1 MSKSAKTTLHT
12 IVGIL
17 ITLLGFVLPPFGPV
31 TAVGVRCLFI
41 FIGMVYLWSTVNP
54 LWPSMLGLILLGLSG
69 YAGEGANGF
78 KAVMASAIGNDTV
91 ILLMLTMVLFGA
103 LDVLGVTKHIAKWCL
118 TRQIINGR
126 PYLFLTAVYVTSYL
140 ISVIVSP
147 PTAVLIIWPV
157 ALHMMNVFGVTK
169 EDRIWHHYF
178 VGLFC
183 IMCIAQPVLPFKG
196 AQLLI
201 LNNIEKLAGM
211 EVNWGAY
218 MLFNVIMA
226 AIMTTG
232 YLVVL
237 KFVIKP
243 DVSKLQHVT
252 ADQVAEALPL
262 PQMDR
267 AQKMLMVS
275 LPAFIVLMLAP
286 SFLGKYIP
294 FLQFFNVIGST
305 GLAMVFLVFFMIVKH
320 EGKPIINYNFISSKA
335 FNWGTIFMVA
345 AAVYGANTLSA
356 ESTGVKLLIVDLLNP
371 ILGGCS
377 EMVFVT
383 LVFVFALLLTSFANN
398 AGIGLVL
405 LPVAS
410 AFTEQMGIPF
420 LPVGLGVG
428 MMVFCSMLTPA
439 ASPHS
444 AMAYGR
450 KDLYD
455 GKAIIKIGLPF
466 SIAYVAAYVLIGYPL
481 AKAFFL

>member
-1 MSKSAKTTLHT
+1 MSKSAKSYLHT
-12 IVGIL
+12 AIGIL
-17 ITLLGFVLPPFGPV
+17 IMLIGFVIAPFGPV
-31 TAVGVRCLFI
+31 TEVGVKCLFI
-41 FIGMVYLWSTVNP
+41 FLGMVYLWSTVNP
-54 LWPSMLGLILLGLSG
+54 LWPSMLGLVLLGLSG
-69 YAGEGANGF
+69 YAGEGAAGF
-78 KAVMASAIGNDTV
+78 KAVMASSIGNDTV

-118 TRQIINGR
+118 TRKIINGR

-169 EDRIWHHYF
+169 EERIWHHYF

-201 LNNIEKLAGM
+201 LNNIQKLAGT
-211 EVNWGAY
+211 EVNWGTY
-218 MLFNVIMA
+218 MLYNIIIA
-226 AIMTTG
+226 TIMTTG
-232 YLVVL
+232 YLLAL
-237 KFVIKP
+237 KFIIKP
-243 DVSKLQHVT
+243 DVSKLQNVT
-252 ADQVAEALPL
+252 AEQVAAALPL
-262 PQMDR
+262 PEMDR
-267 AQKMLMVS
+267 AQKMLLIS
-275 LPAFIVLMLAP
+275 LPLFIVLMLAP

-320 EGKPIINYNFISSKA
+320 EGKPVINYNFISSKA

-383 LVFVFALLLTSFANN
+383 LMLACALVLTSFANN
-398 AGIGLVL
+398 AGIGLIL
-405 LPVAS
+405 LPVAA

-420 LPVGLGVG
+420 LPVGIGVG

-439 ASPHS
+439 ACPHA
-444 AMAYGR
+444 AMAFGR

-455 GKAIIKIGLPF
+455 GKAMVKIGLPF
-466 SIAYVAAYVLIGYPL
+466 CIAYLAVYVLIGYPM
-481 AKAFFL
+481 AKFFFL

>member
-1 MSKSAKTTLHT
+1 MSKSAKSYLHT
-12 IVGIL
+12 AIGIL
-17 ITLLGFVLPPFGPV
+17 IMLIGFVIAPFGPV
-31 TAVGVRCLFI
+31 TEVGVKCLFI
-41 FIGMVYLWSTVNP
+41 FLGMVYLWSTVNP
-54 LWPSMLGLILLGLSG
+54 LWPSMLGLVLLGLSG
-69 YAGEGANGF
+69 YAGEGAAGF
-78 KAVMASAIGNDTV
+78 KAVMASSIGNDTV

-118 TRQIINGR
+118 TRKIINGR
-126 PYLFLTAVYVTSYL
+126 PYLFLTAVYVTSYVM
-140 ISVIVSP
+140 SVIVSP

-157 ALHMMNVFGVTK
+157 ALHMMNAFGVTK

-178 VGLFC
+178 VGLFA
-183 IMCIAQPVLPFKG
+183 IMCIGQPVLPFKG

-201 LNNIEKLAGM
+201 LNNIQKLAGT
-211 EVNWGAY
+211 EVNWGTY
-218 MLFNVIMA
+218 MLYNIIIA
-226 AIMTTG
+226 TIMTTG
-232 YLVVL
+232 YLLAL
-237 KFVIKP
+237 KFIIKP
-243 DVSKLQHVT
+243 DVSKLQNVT
-252 ADQVAEALPL
+252 AEQVAAALPL
-262 PQMDR
+262 PEMDR
-267 AQKMLMVS
+267 AQKMLLIS
-275 LPAFIVLMLAP
+275 LPLFIVLMLAP

-320 EGKPIINYNFISSKA
+320 EGKPVINYNFISSKA

-383 LVFVFALLLTSFANN
+383 LMLACALVLTSFANN
-398 AGIGLVL
+398 AGIGLIL
-405 LPVAS
+405 LPVAA

-420 LPVGLGVG
+420 LPVGIGVG

-439 ASPHS
+439 ACPHA
-444 AMAYGR
+444 AMAFGR

-455 GKAIIKIGLPF
+455 GKAMVKIGLPF
-466 SIAYVAAYVLIGYPL
+466 CIAYLAVYVLIGYPM
-481 AKAFFL
+481 AKFFFL

>member
-1 MSKSAKTTLHT
+1 M
-12 IVGIL
+12 
-17 ITLLGFVLPPFGPV
+17 
-31 TAVGVRCLFI
+31 
-41 FIGMVYLWSTVNP
+41 
-54 LWPSMLGLILLGLSG
+54 
-69 YAGEGANGF
+69 
-78 KAVMASAIGNDTV
+78 
-91 ILLMLTMVLFGA
+91 
-103 LDVLGVTKHIAKWCL
+103 
-118 TRQIINGR
+118 
-126 PYLFLTAVYVTSYL
+126 
-140 ISVIVSP
+140 SVIVSP

-157 ALHMMNVFGVTK
+157 ALHMMNAFGVTK

-178 VGLFC
+178 VGLFA
-183 IMCIAQPVLPFKG
+183 IMCVGQPVLPFKG

-201 LNNIEKLAGM
+201 LNNIQKLAGM
-211 EVNWGAY
+211 EVNWGTY
-218 MLFNVIMA
+218 MLYNIIIA

-252 ADQVAEALPL
+252 ADQVAAALPL
-262 PQMDR
+262 PEMDR
-267 AQKMLMVS
+267 AQMLLRIS
-275 LPAFIVLMLAP
+275 LPLFIILMLAP

-320 EGKPIINYNFISSKA
+320 EGKPVINYNFISSKA

-377 EMVFVT
+377 EMGFVT
-383 LVFVFALLLTSFANN
+383 LMLTCALVLTSFANN
-398 AGIGLVL
+398 AGIGLIL
-405 LPVAS
+405 LPVAA

-420 LPVGLGVG
+420 LPVGMGVG
-428 MMVFCSMLTPA
+428 MMVFCSLLTPA
-439 ASPHS
+439 ACPHA
-444 AMAYGR
+444 AMAFGR

-455 GKAIIKIGLPF
+455 GKAMVKIGLPF
-466 SIAYVAAYVLIGYPL
+466 CIAYLAVYVLIGYPM

>member
-1 MSKSAKTTLHT
+1 MSKSAKANMHTLA
-12 IVGIL
+12 GIL
-17 ITLLGFVLPPFGPV
+17 IMLLGFVVPPFGPV
-31 TAVGVRCLFI
+31 TAVGVKCLFI

-54 LWPSMLGLILLGLSG
+54 LWPSMLGMVMLGLSG
-69 YAGEGANGF
+69 YAGEGAAGF
-78 KAVMASAIGNDTV
+78 KAVMAASIGNDTV
-91 ILLMLTMVLFGA
+91 ILLMLTTILFGA

-118 TRQIINGR
+118 TRKIIDGR
-126 PYLFLTAVYVTSYL
+126 PYLFLTAVYVTSYI

-169 EDRIWHHYF
+169 EERIWHHYF
-178 VGLFC
+178 VGLFA

-201 LNNIEKLAGM
+201 LNNIQKLAGT
-211 EVNWGAY
+211 EVNWGTY
-218 MLFNVIMA
+218 MLFNISIA

-232 YLVVL
+232 YLLVL
-237 KFVIKP
+237 KFIIKP
-243 DVSKLQHVT
+243 DITKLQHVT
-252 ADQVAEALPL
+252 AEQVAAALPL
-262 PQMDR
+262 PKMDR
-267 AQKMLMVS
+267 AQKMLMIS
-275 LPAFIVLMLAP
+275 LPAFIILMLAP

-294 FLQFFNVIGST
+294 FLNIFNVIGST
-305 GLAMVFLVFFMIVKH
+305 GLAMVFLVFFMIVRH

-383 LVFVFALLLTSFANN
+383 LMFTFALLLTSIANN

-405 LPVAS
+405 LPVAA

-420 LPVGLGVG
+420 LPVGIGVG

-439 ASPHS
+439 ASPHA

-455 GKAIIKIGLPF
+455 GRAMIRIGLPF
-466 SIAYVAAYVLIGYPL
+466 CIAYIAVYVLIGYPM

>member
-1 MSKSAKTTLHT
+1 MSKSAMSYLHT
-12 IVGIL
+12 AIGIL
-17 ITLLGFVLPPFGPV
+17 IMLAGFVIAPFGPV
-31 TAVGVRCLFI
+31 TEVGVKCLFI
-41 FIGMVYLWSTVNP
+41 FLGMVYLWSTVNP
-54 LWPSMLGLILLGLSG
+54 LWPSMLGLVLLGLSG
-69 YAGEGANGF
+69 YAGEGAAGF
-78 KAVMASAIGNDTV
+78 KAVMASSIGNDTV

-118 TRQIINGR
+118 TRKIINGR
-126 PYLFLTAVYVTSYL
+126 PYLFLTAVYVTSYVM
-140 ISVIVSP
+140 SVIVSP

-157 ALHMMNVFGVTK
+157 ALHMMNAFGVTK

-178 VGLFC
+178 IGLFA
-183 IMCIAQPVLPFKG
+183 IMCIGQPVLPFKG

-201 LNNIEKLAGM
+201 LNNIQKLAGT
-211 EVNWGAY
+211 EVNWGTY
-218 MLFNVIMA
+218 MLFNISIA

-232 YLVVL
+232 YLLVL
-237 KFVIKP
+237 KFIIKP
-243 DVSKLQHVT
+243 DITKLQHVT
-252 ADQVAEALPL
+252 AEQVAEALPL
-262 PQMDR
+262 PKMDR
-267 AQKMLMVS
+267 AQKMLMIS
-275 LPAFIVLMLAP
+275 LPAFIILMLAP

-294 FLQFFNVIGST
+294 FLNIFNVIGST
-305 GLAMVFLVFFMIVKH
+305 GLAMVFLVFFMIVRH

-383 LVFVFALLLTSFANN
+383 LMFTFALLLTSIANN

-405 LPVAS
+405 LPVAA

-420 LPVGLGVG
+420 LPVGIGVG

-439 ASPHS
+439 ASPHA

-455 GKAIIKIGLPF
+455 GRAMIRIGLPF
-466 SIAYVAAYVLIGYPL
+466 CVAYIAVYVLIGYPM
-481 AKAFFL
+481 AKALFL